1 MVVAAFVPVE
11 EFRAPRFDLGGEVL
25 GVGPFAWLP
34 GEPLP
39 VVDVDVDVDVDA
51 GAGAGAGRA
60 LAAGAEL
67 LVVATKML
75 AAMPARGTTIP
86 ATHQAQRGGPE
97 LGSSAG
103 TVGA

>member
-1 MVVAAFVPVE
+1 MPDA
-11 EFRAPRFDLGGEVL
+11 GGEVL
-25 GVGPFAWLP
+25 RAGPFAWLP
-34 GEPLP
+34 GELFP
-39 VVDVDVDVDVDA
+39 VV
-51 GAGAGAGRA
+51 GAGAGGA

-97 LGSSAG
+97 RGGSAG

>member
-39 VVDVDVDVDVDA
+39 VVDVD
-51 GAGAGAGRA
+51 AGAGRA

-97 LGSSAG
+97 RGSSAG